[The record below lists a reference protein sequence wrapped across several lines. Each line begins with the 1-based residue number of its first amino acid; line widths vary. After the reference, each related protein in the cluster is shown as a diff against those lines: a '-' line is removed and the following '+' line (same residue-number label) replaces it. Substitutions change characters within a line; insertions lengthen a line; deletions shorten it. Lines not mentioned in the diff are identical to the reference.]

1 MKKSF
6 YVVAFMGLF
15 GVAAASQANV
25 ISFSA
30 SKALTA
36 TNFTSSLALG
46 KFDTSL
52 GTLNSITFELV
63 GAVQGTGRA
72 ESLNATASN
81 VTLTLGSTLSL
92 LRPDASAL
100 VVDNPTYSQ
109 TFAFTRFDGLRD
121 FGGTSGG
128 TTGTRSATVTNL
140 FTSTSASDFA
150 LFSALHG
157 GTINLGLN
165 AVGASRATG
174 AGNLIT
180 AFQTFAAGDVKVTYN
195 YRPTAVPEP
204 ETYAM
209 LLAGIGLL
217 ALRRQR
223 HSAKKML
230 G

>member
-6 YVVAFMGLF
+6 FVVAFVGLF

-30 SKALTA
+30 SKALST
-36 TNFTSSLALG
+36 TNFTSPLTIG

-52 GTLNSITFELV
+52 GTLNSITFQLD
-63 GAVQGTGRA
+63 GNIQGVGRA

-81 VTLTLGSTLSL
+81 VTLTLGAILTLKRPDGSTLV
-92 LRPDASAL
+92 AE
-100 VVDNPTYSQ
+100 NPNYSQ
-109 TFAFTRFDGLRD
+109 SFAFARFDGLRD

-128 TTGTRSATVTNL
+128 STGTRTVAASDL
-140 FTSTSASDFA
+140 FTSTSTSDFA

-157 GTINLGLN
+157 GNINLNLN

-174 AGNLIT
+174 AGNLMSS
-180 AFQTFAAGDVKVTYN
+180 FQTLAAGNVKVTYN

-223 HSAKKML
+223 KLANKVL